1 MIFNRPR
8 AKKKVSLTWY
18 FNNTITITESVEYA
32 AVFTLYTSDKS
43 FTALRLTKDTKQTT
57 IQGIYQLFP
66 GYTQKLPLYS
76 NMGGWSKQEYR
87 TITFEEEPVGDLLV
101 FLEANATPL

>member
-32 AVFTLYTSDKS
+32 AVFTLYSIDKS
-43 FTALRLTKDTKQTT
+43 FIKLRLTKGTKQSTM
-57 IQGIYQLFP
+57 QGFYQMAP
-66 GYTQKLPLYS
+66 GFTQKISLYANTS
-76 NMGGWSKQEYR
+76 GWAKQDYR
-87 TITFEEEPVGDLLV
+87 TITFEEEPTGDLLA
-101 FLEANATPL
+101 FLEANATPQ

>member
-32 AVFTLYTSDKS
+32 AVFTLGSSDKS
-43 FTALRLTKDTKQTT
+43 FIKLRLTKGTKQNTM
-57 IQGIYQLFP
+57 QGFYQMAP
-66 GYTQKLPLYS
+66 GFTQKISLYANTS
-76 NMGGWSKQEYR
+76 GWSKQEYR
-87 TITFEEEPVGDLLV
+87 TITFEEEPTGALLA
-101 FLEANATPL
+101 FLEANATPQ

>member
-8 AKKKVSLTWY
+8 RREKKQLTWY
-18 FNNTITITESVEYA
+18 FNNTITITESVEYVA
-32 AVFTLYTSDKS
+32 DFTLDTSDKS
-43 FTALRLTKDTKQTT
+43 FTALRLTRGPKQNT

-66 GYTQKLPLYS
+66 GYSQKLSLYS

-87 TITFEEEPVGDLLV
+87 TITFKEEPTGDLLA
-101 FLEANATPL
+101 FLEDNATPL

>member
-8 AKKKVSLTWY
+8 AEKKVSLTWY
-18 FNNTITITESVEYA
+18 FNNTITITESVEYVA
-32 AVFTLYTSDKS
+32 DFTLDTSNKS
-43 FTALRLTKDTKQTT
+43 FTALRLTRGTKQNT
-57 IQGIYQLFP
+57 IQGIYQPFP
-66 GYTQKLPLYS
+66 GYIQKLSLYS

-87 TITFEEEPVGDLLV
+87 TITFEVEPVGDLLA